1 MIQKST
7 PSRIFN
13 LGGTYTTLPNKSLAL
28 LSDAITLGMF
38 AIFISKPKDWRIN
51 KDNVCKDLNIK
62 PRQYTQGIK
71 FLKSVDLC
79 REFCVYKDGK
89 LNGRELIVVS
99 QLSDWDDA
107 QNQIIEFEQDNN
119 VKLHLIEYKK
129 DDEALQDNAKTESSL
144 SSGSVKQSPLETDPT
159 ENATTAIYSKQTT
172 EQEKTK
178 EAAAIGQSSQDS
190 EFLEEVQTE
199 PAAAAAASSA
209 NALDARVEATEQDGV
224 IAERLTANQ
233 CQYVAQL
240 SAELNEANATLG
252 ATVEDIEALLLD
264 PKSFSKSGRD
274 FFRKLNTIRAQAL
287 KGNFTS
293 PGSVHKA
300 TVEIDEKVQ
309 AQKAVDDALAKLLA
323 DKHSLEC
330 ALRSK
335 AAQLSPVLAQ
345 SHRSAIA
352 VIDSEIDKLNP
363 HAVVGHGHDSTSMQK
378 DIQLIDVPA
387 LVAGSACG
395 NDMCSSS
402 FGSATSLS
410 NGGVS

>member
-99 QLSDWDDA
+99 QPSDWDDA
-107 QNQIIEFEQDNN
+107 QNQIIEFEQDYN
-119 VKLHLIEYKK
+119 VKLHLIEHKK
-129 DDEALQDNAKTESSL
+129 DDEALQDNAKTEGSL
-144 SSGSVKQSPLETDPT
+144 SSGSVKQSPLKTDPT
-159 ENATTAIYSKQTT
+159 ENATTAVYSKQTT

-199 PAAAAAASSA
+199 PAAAASSSA

-240 SAELNEANATLG
+240 SAELNEANAALG

-264 PKSFSKSGRD
+264 PKRFSKSGRD

-293 PGSVHKA
+293 PGSVHKVA
-300 TVEIDEKVQ
+300 AAIDEKVQ
-309 AQKAVDDALAKLLA
+309 AQKAKDDALDKLRA
-323 DKHSLEC
+323 EKHSLEC

-335 AAQLSPVLAQ
+335 AAQLSSVLAE

-352 VIDSEIDKLNP
+352 GIEAEIAKLNP
-363 HAVVGHGHDSTSMQK
+363 HAVVGHGHHSTSMQK
-378 DIQLIDVPA
+378 NSQLIDVPA
-387 LVAGSACG
+387 LGGSACG
-395 NDMCSSS
+395 TDMCSSS

-410 NGGVS
+410 SGGAV